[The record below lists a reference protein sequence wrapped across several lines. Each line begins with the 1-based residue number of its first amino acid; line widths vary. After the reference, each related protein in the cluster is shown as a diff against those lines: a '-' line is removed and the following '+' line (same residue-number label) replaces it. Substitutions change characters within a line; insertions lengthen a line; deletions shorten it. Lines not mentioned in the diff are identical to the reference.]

1 MAKLDLGE
9 ARIPDLA
16 NISPLL
22 RTVFVLRRGAGGEAK
37 KGKIMEIS
45 HTFTANRLLTKII
58 PIMSPLP
65 VSSEPIPC
73 QVRLLGRLS
82 YDAAW
87 RLQDELAAQIAR
99 GEQPPTLLLLEH
111 PHVFTLGR
119 RAADEHLLWDEAACA
134 QKRVE
139 VRRVD
144 RGGDITYH
152 GPGQLVGY
160 PLLPLAAPGWQSGP
174 LPKADFVGYLRR
186 LEEMLI
192 SALTASGLQA
202 CRQPGL
208 TGVWVSPDEI
218 ARCQGVPPA
227 AAAQPAKIAS
237 IGVKIDANG
246 VTRHG
251 FALNVDPD
259 MSYWQGIVPCGLE
272 GVRMISLAE
281 LLEPAPPMETVISC
295 VIESFGKTFNFSCFP
310 SNS

>member
-1 MAKLDLGE
+1 
-9 ARIPDLA
+9 
-16 NISPLL
+16 
-22 RTVFVLRRGAGGEAK
+22 
-37 KGKIMEIS
+37 
-45 HTFTANRLLTKII
+45 
-58 PIMSPLP
+58 MSPP
-65 VSSEPIPC
+65 SDPSGPSPC
-73 QVRLLGRLS
+73 QVRLLGRIS
-82 YDAAW
+82 YDDAW
-87 RLQDELAAQIAR
+87 RLQDELAGQIAR

-134 QKRVE
+134 KKQVE

-174 LPKADFVGYLRR
+174 LPQADFVGYLRR

-192 SALTASGLQA
+192 SALSGCGLDT
-202 CRQPGL
+202 CRQPSL
-208 TGVWVSPDEI
+208 TGVWVSPEEI

-237 IGVKIDANG
+237 IGVKIDAHG

-259 MSYWQGIVPCGLE
+259 MSYWQGIVPCGLPD
-272 GVRMISLAE
+272 VRMISLAE
-281 LLEPAPPMETVISC
+281 LLDPAPLMETVISR
-295 VIESFGKTFNFSCFP
+295 VIESFGKTFNFSF
-310 SNS
+310 